1 MDFLPKELLSEFNK
15 KEIKFLGPVEDLDS
29 ILYKSD
35 ILLVPIPV
43 DLGIRVRILTSFS
56 KKLPVV
62 CHESNSKGIPE
73 LKDGI
78 NCLMSNDAK
87 DLAEKCYFAFK
98 NPENMMEIKKNAF
111 DLVKNKF
118 SVSFFSNTFQ
128 SMIGEKNAS

>member
-1 MDFLPKELLSEFNK
+1 MRTWIAYFINPIF
-15 KEIKFLGPVEDLDS
+15 F
-29 ILYKSD
+29 
-35 ILLVPIPV
+35 LVPIPV
-43 DLGIRVRILTSFS
+43 DLGIRVRILTSFA

-78 NCLMSNDAK
+78 NCLMSDDAK

-118 SVSFFSNTFQ
+118 SVSFFKYIS
-128 SMIGEKNAS
+128 IYDR